1 MQVTVINV
9 GYGDAI
15 LLQAPDGFTALLDG
29 GSNLETEFSGQ
40 PYRIRCA
47 DYLQQQGVRHLDVVL
62 ISHIHED
69 HVCGLEEV
77 FENCSVGQLIV
88 PYPTEPFLN
97 GCELHPGKD
106 APRSVP
112 LYTNALN
119 AYRRLLL
126 LCREKKIP
134 VCTTGPGDT
143 LPLHSQLSIRVLA
156 PRPAAVAAYMELV
169 ERAYRCAG
177 DESVV
182 TECLTKLDATSNGT
196 SLLLRLEMGE
206 CVMLSAADSCPRDW
220 AEVPNAMLEHVNILK
235 LPHHG
240 QIDSI
245 DERFMADM
253 PLRYV
258 ITTAAS
264 DHRYNSANPAVYQRL
279 TALYP
284 PEQAPTFLFSDEREY
299 APWFSQPEGYQAI
312 QLKIDPGS
320 IQPEFIKINEKE
332 KKQ

>member
-15 LLQAPDGFTALLDG
+15 LLQTSDGFTALLDG
-29 GSNLETEFSGQ
+29 GSDLDTEFSGQ
-40 PYRIRCA
+40 PHRIRCA
-47 DYLQQQGVRHLDVVL
+47 DYLEKQNVHHLDAVL

-69 HVCGLEEV
+69 HVCGLEAV
-77 FENCSVGQLIV
+77 FQNCSVGQLIV
-88 PYPTEPFLN
+88 PYPTEPFLS

-126 LCREKKIP
+126 LCEQKNIP
-134 VCTTGPGDT
+134 VRTTQPGDIFT
-143 LPLHSQLSIRVLA
+143 FHPELTVRVLA
-156 PRPAAVAAYMELV
+156 PKPSTVAAYMELV
-169 ERAYRCAG
+169 EQAYRCAG
-177 DESVV
+177 DEAVV
-182 TECLTKLDATSNGT
+182 TACLTKLDATSNGT
-196 SLLLRLEMGE
+196 SLLLRLEMGA

-220 AEVPNAMLEHVNILK
+220 EEVPHLLLENVNVLK

-245 DERFMADM
+245 DEKLMEKM

-279 TALYP
+279 AALYP
-284 PEQAPTFLFSDEREY
+284 PEHGPTFLFSDEREY

-312 QLKIDPGS
+312 QLEIDPGR
-320 IQPEFIKINEKE
+320 IQPEFIKIH
-332 KKQ
+332 